1 MLILYFVLGG
11 ESRYFNF
18 FSENRLTL
26 GDFMGG
32 GQLGYFN
39 FSENIYLPAKTNINL
54 SSKVQ
59 FAIQH
64 SMW

>member
-1 MLILYFVLGG
+1 MLILYFILGG

-32 GQLGYFN
+32 GGSWDTLTF
-39 FSENIYLPAKTNINL
+39 LKTFTYRLKLIL
-54 SSKVQ
+54 T
-59 FAIQH
+59 
-64 SMW
+64 